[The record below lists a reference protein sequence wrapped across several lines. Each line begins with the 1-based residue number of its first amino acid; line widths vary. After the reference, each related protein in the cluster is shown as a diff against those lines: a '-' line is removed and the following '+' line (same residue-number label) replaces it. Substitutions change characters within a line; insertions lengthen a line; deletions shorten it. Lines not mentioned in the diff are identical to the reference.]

1 MLYFTIKEERVSEM
15 RLNYNQQL
23 QQTMRLSPRML
34 QSINLI
40 AMPIED
46 LREHIYEEAEKNPA
60 IEILQDSVRSP
71 SSDSAPLRVGSS
83 ADSDA
88 WQAFLEST
96 PAAAESLQEHLLAQ
110 LSLLHLTEDQQR
122 IGERI
127 IQNLNARG
135 YHNAPPES
143 LLTVDDPLS
152 LLNEMLHIVRC
163 LEPQGTACTDLRE
176 SLFVQAELK
185 IDAEKQNSAFLS
197 EQERKERQ
205 LALLILKSH
214 FDILSKKRNTLMCKA
229 LNERNV
235 PCSQEEFDGALA
247 FIRTLDPF
255 PARRFS
261 EAGTSIQFA
270 VPEIAVRRAN
280 ERESGGT
287 KSVFIIEFIRRGLP
301 EIVISPVYK
310 ELTEQNT
317 DTRSRQFAH
326 NAVREAQ
333 SFIENIRL
341 RSQALYAAVKA
352 IVRYQYE
359 FFDKGPGNLRPLRM
373 KDIAEEIGVHETTV
387 SRIANGKYLQCEWG
401 VFEIKHFFTTAL
413 EKQETPDTEA
423 STENDALPQTETK
436 HSKTE
441 KTSDSS
447 RISQEAVKYRL
458 RELIEQ
464 NKKEGGKKLSDSKLA
479 ELLAKEGIT
488 IARRTV
494 AKYRSELNI
503 ESSFDR
509 L

>member
-1 MLYFTIKEERVSEM
+1 MSEM

-71 SSDSAPLRVGSS
+71 SADSSSPHIGSS

-88 WQAFLEST
+88 WQAFLENT
-96 PAAAESLQEHLLAQ
+96 PAATESLQEHLLAQ

-122 IGERI
+122 IGKRI

-185 IDAEKQNSAFLS
+185 IDAEKQNFASLS
-197 EQERKERQ
+197 EQERKERR

-214 FDILSKKRNTLMCKA
+214 FDILEKKRNTLMCRA

-235 PCSQEEFDGALA
+235 PCSQKEFDGALA

-255 PARRFS
+255 LKLPSAVQ
-261 EAGTSIQFA
+261 TSGKAAAQNPYLLSNLYGADCPKSLFL
-270 VPEIAVRRAN
+270 PC
-280 ERESGGT
+280 T
-287 KSVFIIEFIRRGLP
+287 KNLP
-301 EIVISPVYK
+301 SKIP
-310 ELTEQNT
+310 T
-317 DTRSRQFAH
+317 H
-326 NAVREAQ
+326 
-333 SFIENIRL
+333 
-341 RSQALYAAVKA
+341 AL
-352 IVRYQYE
+352 
-359 FFDKGPGNLRPLRM
+359 GNLHTMRCVKL
-373 KDIAEEIGVHETTV
+373 KV
-387 SRIANGKYLQCEWG
+387 L
-401 VFEIKHFFTTAL
+401 
-413 EKQETPDTEA
+413 
-423 STENDALPQTETK
+423 
-436 HSKTE
+436 SKT
-441 KTSDSS
+441 S
-447 RISQEAVKYRL
+447 V
-458 RELIEQ
+458 
-464 NKKEGGKKLSDSKLA
+464 
-479 ELLAKEGIT
+479 
-488 IARRTV
+488 
-494 AKYRSELNI
+494 
-503 ESSFDR
+503 
-509 L
+509 

>member
-1 MLYFTIKEERVSEM
+1 MLYFVIKEERVAEM
-15 RLNYNQQL
+15 RLDYNQQL

-71 SSDSAPLRVGSS
+71 SADSSSPHAGSS
-83 ADSDA
+83 TDSDA

-110 LSLLHLTEDQQR
+110 LSLLRLTEDRQR

-185 IDAEKQNSAFLS
+185 IDAERQNSASLS

-214 FDILSKKRNTLMCKA
+214 FDILSKKRNTLMCRA

-255 PARRFS
+255 PARQFF
-261 EAGTSIQFA
+261 EAGSAIQFA

-280 ERESGGT
+280 ERENAQT
-287 KSVFIIEFIRRGLP
+287 KSAFIIEFIRYGLP

-317 DTRSRQFAH
+317 DTRSKRFAH

-333 SFIENIRL
+333 SFIENIKL
-341 RSQALYAAVKA
+341 RNKAVYAAVEA
-352 IVRYQYE
+352 IVRYQYA

-413 EKQETPDTEA
+413 EKQKIPDTGTMSA
-423 STENDALPQTETK
+423 GKSVPQAGTEHA
-436 HSKTE
+436 KTE
-441 KTSDSS
+441 KASDSS

-464 NKKEGGKKLSDSKLA
+464 SEKEGRKKLSDSKLA
-479 ELLAKEGIT
+479 ELLGKEGIT

>member
-1 MLYFTIKEERVSEM
+1 MLYFIIKEERVPQL
-15 RLNYNQQL
+15 RLDYNQQL

-46 LREHIYEEAEKNPA
+46 LREYIYEEAEKNPA
-60 IEILQDSVRSP
+60 IEILQDSGRSP
-71 SSDSAPLRVGSS
+71 FADSGTVRAGTS

-88 WQAFLEST
+88 WQAFLESA
-96 PAAAESLQEHLLAQ
+96 PAASESLQAHLLSQ
-110 LSLLHLTEDQQR
+110 LSLLHLTEDQKR

-143 LLTVDDPLS
+143 LLTADDSLN
-152 LLNEMLHIVRC
+152 LLNEMLNIVRR
-163 LEPQGTACTDLRE
+163 LDPQGTACTDLRE

-185 IDAEKQNSAFLS
+185 IDTERQDSASAFS

-214 FDILSKKRNTLMCKA
+214 FDVLSKKRSSLMCRT
-229 LNERNV
+229 LNERNIA
-235 PCSQEEFDGALA
+235 CSQEEFDGALA
-247 FIRTLDPF
+247 FIKTLDPF
-255 PARRFS
+255 PARQFS
-261 EAGTSIQFA
+261 EAGSAVHFA

-280 ERESGGT
+280 ERERDGN
-287 KSVFIIEFIRRGLP
+287 KSVFVVEFMRRGLP
-301 EIVISPVYK
+301 EIVISPVYT
-310 ELTEQNT
+310 ELTEKNT

-341 RSQALYAAVKA
+341 RNQALYAAVQA
-352 IVRYQYE
+352 IVRRQYG
-359 FFDKGPGNLRPLRM
+359 FFDKGPGNLQPLRM

-401 VFEIKHFFTTAL
+401 VFEIKHFFTNAL
-413 EKQETPDTEA
+413 EKREPSGTERPNGSEYPNRLEA
-423 STENDALPQTETK
+423 GQK
-436 HSKTE
+436 QSK
-441 KTSDSS
+441 KTSGSA
-447 RISQEAVKYRL
+447 RVSQEAVKYRL
-458 RELIEQ
+458 REIIEQ
-464 NKKEGGKKLSDSKLA
+464 SEKEGKKLSDSKLA
-479 ELLAKEGIT
+479 ELLGEEGIS

>member
-1 MLYFTIKEERVSEM
+1 MLYFAVKEEQVAEM
-15 RLNYNQQL
+15 RLDYSQQL

-34 QSINLI
+34 QTINLI

-60 IEILQDSVRSP
+60 IEIVKDCGRFSSPEHANVRI
-71 SSDSAPLRVGSS
+71 GSS
-83 ADSDA
+83 AESDA
-88 WQAFLEST
+88 WQAFMESA
-96 PAAAESLQEHLLAQ
+96 PAPSESLQEHLLSQ

-122 IGERI
+122 IGQRI

-152 LLNEMLHIVRC
+152 LLNEMLHIVRS

-185 IDAEKQNSAFLS
+185 IEAAKENRDKGLSKREQKEAE
-197 EQERKERQ
+197 
-205 LALLILKSH
+205 LALLILQSH
-214 FDILSKKRNTLMCKA
+214 FDILEKKRSTLMCKT
-229 LNERNV
+229 LNERKV
-235 PCSQEEFDGALA
+235 ACSQEEFDGALA

-255 PARRFS
+255 PARQFS

-270 VPEIAVRRAN
+270 VPEIAVRRASK
-280 ERESGGT
+280 EESAQT
-287 KSVFIIEFIRRGLP
+287 KAAFIIEFIRRGLP
-301 EIVISPVYK
+301 EIAVSPVYT
-310 ELTEQNT
+310 ELSTQNT

-333 SFIENIRL
+333 HFIENIKL
-341 RSQALYAAVKA
+341 RNKAVYGAVQA
-352 IVRYQYE
+352 IVRYQYG

-413 EKQETPDTEA
+413 EHRPEPDTANGTLKQEHKE
-423 STENDALPQTETK
+423 PQ
-436 HSKTE
+436 
-441 KTSDSS
+441 SS
-447 RISQEAVKYRL
+447 RISQEAVKYKL
-458 RELIEQ
+458 REIIEQ
-464 NKKEGGKKLSDSKLA
+464 SEKEGGKKLSDSKLA
-479 ELLAKEGIT
+479 ELLAKEGIS